1 MGQHLNV
8 DFKIRLPHE
17 LKDKVKV
24 SAKQH
29 NRTMTADI
37 VARLEQTFNCEQ
49 SNEQRNT
56 INQNSISYLDI
67 TELLQNQDTW
77 KHSQVRLPNN
87 LHQVIVQYASD
98 KSMSL
103 NTAIIHLLDIG
114 LVRETERIQSIRELK
129 QALDR
134 TNRQFDEYVKSL
146 EQDDLE

>member
-1 MGQHLNV
+1 MGQHLNA

-17 LKDKVKV
+17 LKDKVKI

-49 SNEQRNT
+49 GNEQRPV
-56 INQNSISYLDI
+56 INQNSISYLDT

-77 KHSQVRLPNN
+77 KRSQVRLPNS
-87 LHQVIVQYASD
+87 LYQVVAKYAED

-114 LVRETERIQSIRELK
+114 LVKETERMQSIRELR
-129 QALDR
+129 QAL
-134 TNRQFDEYVKSL
+134 NEANAKMQAL
-146 EQDDLE
+146 ENQSGQ

>member
-56 INQNSISYLDI
+56 INQNSISYLDT

-77 KHSQVRLPNN
+77 KHSQVRLPNS